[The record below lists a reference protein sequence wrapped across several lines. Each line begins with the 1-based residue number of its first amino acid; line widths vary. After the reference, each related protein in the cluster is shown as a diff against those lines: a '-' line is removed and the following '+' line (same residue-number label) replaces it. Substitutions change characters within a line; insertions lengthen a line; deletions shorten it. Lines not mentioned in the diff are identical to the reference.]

1 MNNILKHLQDPVVKR
16 SLSMADRIKFVTR
29 EFLMNNG
36 FEEYDTPI
44 LTPKTG
50 ERYNSTFDITID
62 DIATSLAD
70 SPQIFKLMLSMAGY
84 ERYYQY
90 AHCFRPIES
99 KSDNPTRLCEFTQID
114 IEMQHTTFS
123 ELIRFA
129 ENIIIV
135 ICKAFK
141 IEARIRHVEGLYC
154 RDTYGMEMKPD
165 LRDNEDELSVVF
177 IEHMPLTNGERTEY
191 HGLIPCHHIFALPS
205 DGMQSTEEEVL
216 INAVTESFDIVMNG
230 IEIGGGDLRIMNSDL
245 QQRMM
250 DIFDVDKIK
259 YSEYLEML
267 NSNTGKQGGG
277 FAIGLE
283 RLVMVLS
290 GCDDI
295 HQTVCFP
302 DFYRRSEC

>member
-1 MNNILKHLQDPVVKR
+1 
-16 SLSMADRIKFVTR
+16 
-29 EFLMNNG
+29 
-36 FEEYDTPI
+36 
-44 LTPKTG
+44 
-50 ERYNSTFDITID
+50 
-62 DIATSLAD
+62 
-70 SPQIFKLMLSMAGY
+70 MLSMAGY

-99 KSDNPTRLCEFTQID
+99 KSDNLTRLCEFTQID
-114 IEMQHTTFS
+114 IEMRQTTFS

-129 ENIIIV
+129 ENIIKE
-135 ICKAFK
+135 ICNAFK
-141 IEARIRHVEGLYC
+141 IEPSIKHMEGIYC

-165 LRDNEDELSVVF
+165 LRENDNELSVVF
-177 IEHMPLTNGERTEY
+177 IEHMPLTNGERTES
-191 HGLIPCHHIFALPS
+191 HGLIPCHHIYALPS
-205 DGMQSTEEEVL
+205 DDIQSINEEAL